1 MPNAVRRLGKFRGIP
16 FFLMILEDALVYWVI
31 VLSPIFL
38 SMQTARSSRSRR
50 VRQSPN
56 AIALLVEPL
65 MLEKAM
71 QTASP
76 SGIMNVALEARL
88 FHRYKKDTTLS
99 FGFCIKFISSTN
111 DGR

>member
-1 MPNAVRRLGKFRGIP
+1 MLFILG
-16 FFLMILEDALVYWVI
+16 I
-31 VLSPIFL
+31 VLSLIFL
-38 SMQTARSSRSRR
+38 SMQTARSSRLRR

-56 AIALLVEPL
+56 AIALKVPPL

-76 SGIMNVALEARL
+76 SGIMNVALEVRL
-88 FHRYKKDTTLS
+88 FHRFIKDTTLS
-99 FGFCIKFISSTN
+99 FGFCIKFISLTN

>member
-1 MPNAVRRLGKFRGIP
+1 MS
-16 FFLMILEDALVYWVI
+16 
-31 VLSPIFL
+31 VLSPILL

-56 AIALLVEPL
+56 AIALKVEPQ

-76 SGIMNVALEARL
+76 SGIMNVALEVSIDL
-88 FHRYKKDTTLS
+88 
-99 FGFCIKFISSTN
+99 
-111 DGR
+111 

>member
-1 MPNAVRRLGKFRGIP
+1 MGV
-16 FFLMILEDALVYWVI
+16 D
-31 VLSPIFL
+31 VLSLIYL
-38 SMQTARSSRSRR
+38 STRTSRSSRSRK
-50 VRQSPN
+50 VRQYPN
-56 AIALLVEPL
+56 AIALLVEPQ

-88 FHRYKKDTTLS
+88 FHRSMKDTTLLS
-99 FGFCIKFISSTN
+99 AFCVKFISSTN

>member
-1 MPNAVRRLGKFRGIP
+1 
-16 FFLMILEDALVYWVI
+16 
-31 VLSPIFL
+31 
-38 SMQTARSSRSRR
+38 MQTARSSRSRK

-56 AIALLVEPL
+56 AIALLAPL

-88 FHRYKKDTTLS
+88 FHRSMKDTTLS
-99 FGFCIKFISSTN
+99 SGFCVKFISSTN

>member
-1 MPNAVRRLGKFRGIP
+1 MGNTLFEDDFGGC
-16 FFLMILEDALVYWVI
+16 FLYWVI

-56 AIALLVEPL
+56 AIALKVPPL

-76 SGIMNVALEARL
+76 SGIMNVALEVRL
-88 FHRYKKDTTLS
+88 FHRSIKDTTLS